1 MTFDKENMNKK
12 ILPPIIAAAVTLV
25 VYYATKN
32 LWHLWAAGPALM
44 IFFACWSLQVAMADK
59 WLFNR
64 LGILPCLIGIFTSLL
79 GQWSLFSAL
88 SHAMSGDEGPP
99 YSAMV
104 ATAIS
109 SISSSL
115 EVLLLG
121 AGLSL
126 ALYTVCACIAAYQ
139 TKQ

>member
-1 MTFDKENMNKK
+1 MNKK

-25 VYYATKN
+25 VYYVTKN

-64 LGILPCLIGIFTSLL
+64 LGILPGLIGVFTFLL

-88 SHAMSGDEGPP
+88 AYVMSGDEGPS

-104 ATAIS
+104 STGMS
-109 SISSSL
+109 GISSSL

-121 AGLSL
+121 TGLSL
-126 ALYTVCACIAAYQ
+126 ALYTVCTCVWACQA
-139 TKQ
+139 KQ